1 MPMSTADEEPPG
13 SADRHPGDMSEAVR
27 VAAVRVVAGCTDPV
41 VARVTLPSVGFMVA
55 AMGTELIFSDKSEAT
70 GQMWGSGRSS

>member
-13 SADRHPGDMSEAVR
+13 AADQHPGDMSEAVR
-27 VAAVRVVAGCTDPV
+27 VAAVRVAAGYTAAV
-41 VARVTLPSVGFMVA
+41 VATVTLPLVGFMVA
-55 AMGTELIFSDKSEAT
+55 AMDTELIFSDKSEAT

>member
-13 SADRHPGDMSEAVR
+13 SADQHPRGMSEAVR
-27 VAAVRVVAGCTDPV
+27 VAAVRAAAGCTDVV
-41 VARVTLPSVGFMVA
+41 VATVTLPSVGFMVA